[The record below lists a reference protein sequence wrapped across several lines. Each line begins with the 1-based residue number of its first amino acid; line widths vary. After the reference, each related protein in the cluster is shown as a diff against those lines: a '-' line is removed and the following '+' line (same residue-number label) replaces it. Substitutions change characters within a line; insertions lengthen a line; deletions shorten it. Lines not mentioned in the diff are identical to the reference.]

1 MPTPS
6 LDQLKRAITIK
17 EQIQSLEAEL
27 ASILSGAFGAG
38 NTVLAGKRKYTK
50 KGSTEAAPK
59 EAKPKKVRKQMSE
72 EGRAKIVAAQ
82 KKRWAKIK
90 KEKKAQAKEEAAG
103 E

>member
-6 LDQLKRAITIK
+6 IAQLNRAITIK
-17 EQIQSLEAEL
+17 EQIQKLEAEL
-27 ASILSGAFGAG
+27 ASILGGTAPAS
-38 NTVLAGKRKYTK
+38 TGKRKYTK
-50 KGSTEAAPK
+50 KGDAVAADT

-72 EGRAKIVAAQ
+72 EGRAKIIAAQ

-90 KEKKAQAKEEAAG
+90 KEKKAQAKEEAAAG